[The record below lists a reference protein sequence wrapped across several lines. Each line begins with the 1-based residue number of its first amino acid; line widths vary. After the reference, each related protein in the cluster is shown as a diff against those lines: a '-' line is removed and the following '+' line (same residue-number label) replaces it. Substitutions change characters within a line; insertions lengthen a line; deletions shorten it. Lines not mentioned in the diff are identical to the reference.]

1 MYPAN
6 SLTSVRPLNP
16 KSPAAALGH
25 PSPGAGG
32 RVRSKH
38 PSSGTKSTE
47 ASGLAATFGSNPE
60 PAQFTGSL
68 IVGSPAGAKFPG
80 TVFVMQGAFTL
91 VPPRPPLKP
100 PPPQ

>member
-32 RVRSKH
+32 RVRAKH

-47 ASGLAATFGSNPE
+47 ALGFAAKFGSKPE

-68 IVGSPAGAKFPG
+68 IVWSPAGTKFAA
-80 TVFVMQGAFTL
+80 TVFQKHGELTVWFRRSTSN
-91 VPPRPPLKP
+91 
-100 PPPQ
+100 